1 MRSLWRITMAK
12 KEKNLKHLLYN
23 MRYDV
28 LKGTI
33 DNISINK
40 LCYNTNLV
48 EENDIFVCIK
58 GENYNSHDQ
67 IKYLINKKVKVIVVS
82 ESEKEKYENLINEN
96 IDIILI
102 RVANTRKALCLL
114 SKNYFDNASDKLKI
128 IGITGTKGKTTTSF
142 MIKKI
147 LESGTHKKVGLIG
160 SIGCFIGDD
169 FYETDN
175 TTPESFIIHE
185 FFYKMVNAGIEYVVM
200 EVSSQSLKYN
210 RIDGINFYYVLWT
223 NIFADHIG
231 KGEHTDYNDYL
242 ESKLKIFSMAKNA
255 IINAETKDIEYV
267 INKIDE
273 NRVNKLYLSIKKINN
288 KSIKIFNPIDNIK
301 LFNDEKNLGVEFDYL
316 NNSIKLNFPGMHN
329 VENAMLAITF
339 GLLNNISIDDIKTAL
354 NKLNVAGRSE
364 VVFKNKDFLV
374 IVDYAHNGIGTKA
387 LLNTINEYK
396 FKRVIVV
403 FGCGGNRSRDRRYD
417 MGKTVSSMADF
428 AYITSDNSR
437 FEKAEDIIKDILSAY
452 KSKKYKVI
460 VDRKEA
466 IDYAIKNH
474 KRGDCILIIGKGHE
488 TYNDVMGKKTHFSDK
503 EEAIKTIK
511 KYKYGK

>member
-1 MRSLWRITMAK
+1 MAK
-12 KEKNLKHLLYN
+12 IEKNLKKLLYDL
-23 MRYDV
+23 RFDV
-28 LKGTI
+28 LKGKI

-40 LCYNTNLV
+40 LCYNTNLA
-48 EENDIFVCIK
+48 EANDIFICIK
-58 GENYNSHDQ
+58 GEKYDSHDH
-67 IKYLINKKVKVIVVS
+67 IKELIDKKVKVIVVS
-82 ESEKEKYENLINEN
+82 VNEKDKYDYLINEN
-96 IDIILI
+96 VDIILI
-102 RVANTRKALCLL
+102 RVDNTRKALCKI
-114 SKNYFDNASDKLKI
+114 SKNYFDNASEKLKI

-147 LESGTHKKVGLIG
+147 LEAGTHKKVGLLG

-169 FYETDN
+169 FHETDN

-200 EVSSQSLKYN
+200 EVSSQSLKYF
-210 RIDGINFYYVLWT
+210 RVYGINFYYVLWT
-223 NIFADHIG
+223 NIFEDHIG
-231 KGEHTDYNDYL
+231 DGEHTDYNDYI
-242 ESKLKIFSMAKNA
+242 ESKLNIFSMTKNA
-255 IINAETKDIEYV
+255 IINANSNDIER
-267 INKIDE
+267 IKNKIDE
-273 NRVNKLYLSIKKINN
+273 NRVNKIYLSLNKIQN
-288 KSIKIFNPIDNIK
+288 KSIQVFHPIDNIK

-316 NNSIKLNFPGMHN
+316 KNNIKLNFPGVHN
-329 VENAMLAITF
+329 VENAMLSITF
-339 GLLNNISIDDIKTAL
+339 GLLNNISIADIRKAL
-354 NKLNVAGRSE
+354 HELKVAGRSE
-364 VVFKNKDFLV
+364 VVFKNKNFIV
-374 IVDYAHNGIGTKA
+374 IVDYAHNGVGTKA

-403 FGCGGNRSRDRRYD
+403 FGCGGNRSKDRRYD
-417 MGKTVSSMADF
+417 MGKTISSMADF

-437 FEKAEDIIKDILSAY
+437 FEKPEDIINDILSVY
-452 KSKKYKVI
+452 KSKKHKVI

-474 KRGDCILIIGKGHE
+474 KNGDCILIIGKGHE